1 LAFSRDASYT
11 GFMKTKAFLWSTILL
26 LLLIPGLLIA
36 DQPASPEIAIFEQG
50 IASWYTSDPNG
61 NLTANGETFNPDSM
75 AAAHKHLKFG
85 SIVQVT
91 DLQTGKS
98 IEVRI
103 NDRGPYVDGRI
114 IDLTPAAAKALG
126 MYEKGIVPVA
136 LRMVYEPEVPQSLY
150 DRPGDTGWYLL
161 QLGSFSNTK
170 TVLAH
175 YNRLVLAGYKMKI
188 EIVNESLVRMSV
200 RWIHESQLERTL
212 AVLSTLGFKDV
223 LKRSEKNP
231 YR

>member
-1 LAFSRDASYT
+1 
-11 GFMKTKAFLWSTILL
+11 MKARTFLWSTICILL
-26 LLLIPGLLIA
+26 LLPGFLA
-36 DQPASPEIAIFEQG
+36 ANQSTNQENAIFEQG

-75 AAAHKHLKFG
+75 AAAHKQLKFG
-85 SIVQVT
+85 SIVEVT

-103 NDRGPYVDGRI
+103 NDRGPYVEGRI

-136 LRMVYEPEVPQSLY
+136 LRMVYEPEVPESRY
-150 DRPGDTGWYLL
+150 NRPGDTGWYLL

-175 YNRLVLAGYKMKI
+175 YNRLVLAGYKLKI
-188 EIVNESLVRMSV
+188 EVVNDSLVRMSV
-200 RWIHESQLERTL
+200 RWIPESQLEKTL
-212 AVLSTLGFKDV
+212 VVLRSLGFKDV
-223 LKRSEKNP
+223 LKRSEENP
-231 YR
+231 YRQ